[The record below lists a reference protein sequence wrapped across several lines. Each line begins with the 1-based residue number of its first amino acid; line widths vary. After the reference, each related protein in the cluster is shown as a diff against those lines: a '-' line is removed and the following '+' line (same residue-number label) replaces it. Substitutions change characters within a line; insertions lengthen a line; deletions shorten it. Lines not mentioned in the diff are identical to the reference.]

1 MFRSRVISG
10 YSRDMRYN
18 YIPVHEM
25 LNLTWNKWRIETG
38 REMMRIRKN
47 GNMIGFLGVLVP
59 SVSTKDRSLS
69 AVLIGD

>member
-1 MFRSRVISG
+1 MFRSRVIFG

-38 REMMRIRKN
+38 REMMRIHRN
-47 GNMIGFLGVLVP
+47 GNMTGFLGVLVLYE
-59 SVSTKDRSLS
+59 SVKDRTVVGPVDL
-69 AVLIGD
+69 V